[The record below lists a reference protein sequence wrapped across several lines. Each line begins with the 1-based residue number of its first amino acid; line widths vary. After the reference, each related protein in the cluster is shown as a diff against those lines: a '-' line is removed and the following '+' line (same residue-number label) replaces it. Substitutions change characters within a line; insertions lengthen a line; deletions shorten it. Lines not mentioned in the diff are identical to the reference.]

1 MRRSTWLASGAVVLG
16 LAMVLSLLRP
26 FSSLVEAGKD
36 EGVFVKAPSSTSPQ
50 LPITGCALFSSGVG
64 YFQREGEVDGN
75 ARVDLTFPVQDIN
88 DLLKS
93 MVLQDLGGGRIAAVS
108 CDSRDPVDKTLK
120 SFAINLTHNPTYGN
134 ILDQMRGE
142 KVEVTLQQGGN
153 QPGTLTG
160 TVIGVEKQVQS
171 MGKDGP
177 LEVEHLNLWCAE
189 GMRGVKLADVQRVR
203 FLNPVMESEF
213 RRALEV
219 LALSHDTQ
227 KKAVSLTFEGPGKR
241 PVRVGYVVENPIWKT
256 SYRLVLNKE
265 GKPYLQGW
273 AVVENPTDEDWK
285 DVRMALISGRPISFQ
300 MDLYQPL
307 YVSRPTVVPE
317 LFASLQPRTYE
328 GDISFQQMTNGPITN
343 PGSKAKTSRERVLN
357 EKAMD
362 SGAPDVQDQKQAL
375 LGGER
380 ADKGNAAKEQPL
392 AFRGFL
398 DSDGSVAGLPGPFG
412 KNSVASAATSAQ
424 LGDYFKYR
432 IEHPVNLPRQK
443 SALLPIVTKEVDGTR
458 VSIYNESTHAK
469 FPLLGLKFK
478 NTSGLHLM
486 QGPLTVFDNA
496 NYAGDARIPDLQPG
510 EERLLS
516 YAVDLGTEVEA
527 TAKPGDGKLTKIKLE
542 KGLLLKTEK
551 QRETKVYKAKNRG
564 DQERTLIIEHPYLPA
579 FKLVSEAKPAE
590 RARDVYR
597 FEVKLPANKT
607 ADLEVTE
614 EVDITNAIQISNTDD
629 ETMRFFL
636 SQPVLTAKVKE
647 ALQKAMALKAK
658 VSTTQQNLAAVN
670 KELKVITDDQT
681 RLRANLKET
690 PPTAPVY
697 KRYLEKLEKQEN
709 EIDKLQASQKTLQD
723 AELAQKKEFETYLA
737 GLDVE

>member
-1 MRRSTWLASGAVVLG
+1 MRRTYLMVPCAIVLG
-16 LAMVLSLLRP
+16 LAAIIALLKP
-26 FSSLVEAGKD
+26 ASSTAEAGKED
-36 EGVFVKAPSSTSPQ
+36 PPLVKAPSGPQ

-64 YFQREGEVDGN
+64 YFQREGEVEGN

-120 SFAINLTHNPTYGN
+120 SFAVNLTHNPSYAD

-142 KVEVTLQQGGN
+142 KVEVTLQQAAN
-153 QPGTLTG
+153 QPATLTG
-160 TVIGVEKQVQS
+160 SVVGVEKQKQAG
-171 MGKDGP
+171 GKDGS
-177 LEVEHLNLWCAE
+177 VEIELLNLWCAE
-189 GMRGVKLADVQRVR
+189 GLRNVKLPDVQRVR

-213 RRALEV
+213 RRALDV

-256 SYRLVLNKE
+256 SYRLVLNKD

-285 DVRMALISGRPISFQ
+285 DVHMALISGRPISFQ

-307 YVSRPTVVPE
+307 YVSRPTIVPE
-317 LFASLQPRTYE
+317 LFASLQPRTYSGGME
-328 GDISFQQMTNGPITN
+328 SERRALEKPAQGRSNDDVEETGKLYRKTSPKLDVERKKSGVQDKASNGPI
-343 PGSKAKTSRERVLN
+343 
-357 EKAMD
+357 
-362 SGAPDVQDQKQAL
+362 
-375 LGGER
+375 
-380 ADKGNAAKEQPL
+380 
-392 AFRGFL
+392 AFRGFI
-398 DSDGSVAGLPGPFG
+398 DSDGSVSSSGVE
-412 KNSVASAATSAQ
+412 SVASATQ
-424 LGDYFKYR
+424 LGDYFEYR
-432 IEHPVNLPRQK
+432 IEHAVNLARQK
-443 SALLPIVTKEVDGTR
+443 SALLPIVTKDVEGTR

-527 TAKPGDGKLTKIKLE
+527 TAKPGDGKLTKVKLQ
-542 KGLLLKTEK
+542 KGLLIQTQR
-551 QRETKVYKAKNRG
+551 QRETKAYKAKNRG
-564 DQERTLIIEHPYLPA
+564 DQDRTLIIEHPYRPA

-597 FEVKLPANKT
+597 FELKLPANKT
-607 ADLEVTE
+607 ADLEVAE
-614 EVDITNAIQISNTDD
+614 EVDITNSIQISNADD

-636 SQPVLTAKVKE
+636 SQPVLSAKVKE
-647 ALQKAMALKAK
+647 ALQKATVLKNKAA
-658 VSTTQQNLAAVN
+658 TTQQELAQVN
-670 KELKVITDDQT
+670 KELKTITEDQT

-690 PPTAPVY
+690 PATAPVY

-723 AELAQKKEFETYLA
+723 AELTQRREFEAYLA
-737 GLDVE
+737 ALDVE

>member
-1 MRRSTWLASGAVVLG
+1 
-16 LAMVLSLLRP
+16 
-26 FSSLVEAGKD
+26 
-36 EGVFVKAPSSTSPQ
+36 
-50 LPITGCALFSSGVG
+50 
-64 YFQREGEVDGN
+64 
-75 ARVDLTFPVQDIN
+75 
-88 DLLKS
+88 
-93 MVLQDLGGGRIAAVS
+93 
-108 CDSRDPVDKTLK
+108 
-120 SFAINLTHNPTYGN
+120 
-134 ILDQMRGE
+134 
-142 KVEVTLQQGGN
+142 
-153 QPGTLTG
+153 
-160 TVIGVEKQVQS
+160 
-171 MGKDGP
+171 
-177 LEVEHLNLWCAE
+177 
-189 GMRGVKLADVQRVR
+189 
-203 FLNPVMESEF
+203 
-213 RRALEV
+213 LEV

-328 GDISFQQMTNGPITN
+328 GRISDRARTGKENVFRDGLNDTESPKGVLYRSTSPQKDSMGGNGAGKGYADEEKMLNKRFEPKQGVR
-343 PGSKAKTSRERVLN
+343 PGYISEG
-357 EKAMD
+357 EKATE
-362 SGAPDVQDQKQAL
+362 AV
-375 LGGER
+375 
-380 ADKGNAAKEQPL
+380 NAIY
-392 AFRGFL
+392 
-398 DSDGSVAGLPGPFG
+398 VAG
-412 KNSVASAATSAQ
+412 NEISRHSVVSAAAATQ
-424 LGDYFKYR
+424 LGDYFEYR

-443 SALLPIVTKEVDGTR
+443 SALLPIVTKDVEGTR
-458 VSIYNESTHAK
+458 VSIYNEATHTK

-527 TAKPGDGKLTKIKLE
+527 TAKPGDGKITKIKLE
-542 KGLLLKTEK
+542 KGLLLKTQK

-564 DQERTLIIEHPYLPA
+564 DQERTLIIEHPYRPA

-597 FEVKLPANKT
+597 FEIKLPANKT
-607 ADLEVTE
+607 ADLEVAE
-614 EVDITNAIQISNTDD
+614 EVDIVNAMEISNTND

-636 SQPVLTAKVKE
+636 SQPVLSAKVKE

-658 VSTTQQNLAAVN
+658 VSTTQQELAQVN

-723 AELAQKKEFETYLA
+723 AELTQKKEFETYLA